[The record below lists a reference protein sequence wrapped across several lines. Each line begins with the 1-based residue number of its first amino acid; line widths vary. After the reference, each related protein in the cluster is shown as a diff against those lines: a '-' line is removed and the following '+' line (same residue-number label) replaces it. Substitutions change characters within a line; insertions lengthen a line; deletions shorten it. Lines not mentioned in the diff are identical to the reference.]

1 MTDRLGVAGFWG
13 SEALERGNGLMNGIH
28 DQIVALQWVH
38 QHAALFG
45 ADPQQITIFVGH
57 RRPLAAFLLRSAL
70 LDGCATARAQGE
82 SAGGQSTC
90 ALTVSPAAKGLF
102 LRSII
107 ESGACTGPWSP
118 GTTKNS
124 LAKSSALATS
134 LHAPTSPMEQ
144 LAFMR
149 KLDAKALFAA
159 SKGSFGAGSW
169 APDNGLVFPDDK
181 RRPIDYYKAGQMNTN
196 EIIVG
201 GNSMDALGAYMLPA
215 GQTLSQAEYAGWMAS
230 WGENIKAVEAQ
241 YPLSRFWGNTNA
253 AVIQPQGDCDVVC
266 SQYELASIIASHG
279 GHAFVYYF
287 DYGPACGD
295 VALRR
300 GLTKEW
306 THGKW
311 ASHAAEIPW
320 VFGTATACFRNE
332 SELRLTRTIQAFW
345 TSFAKSGVPVAGGV
359 GAWAAY
365 DVAKGNVMVLNL
377 EPHVGHK
384 PALCLPLCCLSLGC
398 ALCADGD
405 AAQGEGLRADALA
418 RAWLRRPARPA
429 GGGLTTPEGR
439 PLG

>member
-1 MTDRLGVAGFWG
+1 M
-13 SEALERGNGLMNGIH
+13 
-28 DQIVALQWVH
+28 
-38 QHAALFG
+38 
-45 ADPQQITIFVGH
+45 
-57 RRPLAAFLLRSAL
+57 PL
-70 LDGCATARAQGE
+70 QGE

-124 LAKSSALATS
+124 LAKSAALATS

-149 KLDAKALFAA
+149 KLEAKALFAA

-196 EIIVG
+196 EVLVG
-201 GNSMDALGAYMLPA
+201 GNSMDALGAYILPA

-230 WGENIKAVEAQ
+230 WGENIKAVQAQ

-332 SELRLTRTIQAFW
+332 SELRLTRTMQAFW
-345 TSFAKSGVPVAGGV
+345 TSFAKSGVPVADGV
-359 GAWAAY
+359 GEWAAY
-365 DVAKGNVMVLNL
+365 DAAKGNVMVLDL
-377 EPHVGHK
+377 EPHVSCK
-384 PALCLPLCCLSLGC
+384 PGFVFAVLVAELG
-398 ALCADGD
+398 CADGD

-418 RAWLRRPARPA
+418 RAWLRRPARTA
-429 GGGLTTPEGR
+429 AAGLTTPEGR